1 VTSRAKIHE
10 KVVIV
15 KNYEALSRL
24 AASEIAEMLSEKPN
38 CNLALPTGNSPVG
51 CYELLAEWSKS
62 GDISWKESR
71 CFALDDYIDS
81 AEEHSFKAFLQTK
94 LYQFTDL
101 PENSQFNPRFSDD
114 YDDLIAKHGGLDCIL
129 LGIGRNGH
137 IAFNEPPTPRSS
149 WTHCVWL
156 SDSTKEAN
164 RKYFEGASV
173 IPTRAITMGISTILN
188 SRRIILIASGKEKR
202 SILERALTGTED
214 ASIPAS
220 FITSHRNLLV
230 IADFDC

>member
-1 VTSRAKIHE
+1 LSSRAKIHE

-15 KNYEALSRL
+15 KDYEALSRL
-24 AASEIAEMLSEKPN
+24 AASEIAEMLREKPN
-38 CNLALPTGNSPVG
+38 CNLALPTGNSPLG
-51 CYELLAEWSKS
+51 CYELLSEWSQS
-62 GDISWKESR
+62 GDLSWRDSR
-71 CFALDDYIDS
+71 CFALDDYID
-81 AEEHSFKAFLQTK
+81 ADEERSFSAFLESK
-94 LYQFTDL
+94 LYRFTDL
-101 PENSQFNPRFSDD
+101 PKDSQFNPRFGDN
-114 YDDLIAKHGGLDCIL
+114 YDDLIAQHGGLDCIL

-156 SDSTKEAN
+156 SESTKEAN
-164 RKYFEGASV
+164 HKYFEGA
-173 IPTRAITMGISTILN
+173 IATPTRAITMGISTILN

-202 SILERALTGTED
+202 SILEQALTGTED
-214 ASIPAS
+214 ASLPAS